1 MMNVPVSVGEVI
13 DKITILR
20 IKKRMISDVEKRS
33 NVEKELNTLEHAV
46 IAHVDIAADD
56 IATLVADLHDVNLKL
71 WQIEDDIRDCERD
84 QCFDDRFVQ
93 LARSVYFTNDERA
106 RIKREI
112 NQLLGSALIEEKS
125 YSDYA
130 AADA

>member
-1 MMNVPVSVGEVI
+1 MMNVPVSAGEVI

-20 IKKRMISDVEKRS
+20 IKKKMISDVERRS
-33 NVEKELNTLEHAV
+33 NVEKELDILEHAI
-46 IAHVDIAADD
+46 IAHVDIAVDD
-56 IATLVADLHDVNLKL
+56 IAALVADLHGVNQKL

-84 QCFDDRFVQ
+84 QRFDDRFVQ

-106 RIKREI
+106 RIKRKI
-112 NQLLGSALIEEKS
+112 NQLLGSGLIEEKS
-125 YSDYA
+125 YRDYA